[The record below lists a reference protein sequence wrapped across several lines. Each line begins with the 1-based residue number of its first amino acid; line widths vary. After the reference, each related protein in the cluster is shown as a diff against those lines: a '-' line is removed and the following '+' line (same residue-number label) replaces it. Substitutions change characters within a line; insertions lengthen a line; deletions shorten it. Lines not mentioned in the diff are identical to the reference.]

1 MEHELQPDASSKP
14 EVNRKTLVQRQK
26 PTEMKLTYLLLVLGL
41 FCALTYSLPIE
52 QDQPKEEVEEEEK
65 KEDELLEGN

>member
-1 MEHELQPDASSKP
+1 
-14 EVNRKTLVQRQK
+14 
-26 PTEMKLTYLLLVLGL
+26 VLGL